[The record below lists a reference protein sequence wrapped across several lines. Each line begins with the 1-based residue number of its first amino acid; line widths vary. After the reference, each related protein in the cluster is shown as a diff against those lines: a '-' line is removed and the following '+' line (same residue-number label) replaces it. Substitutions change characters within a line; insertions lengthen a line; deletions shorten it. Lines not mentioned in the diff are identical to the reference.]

1 MRIYVNL
8 KISVRAGVRIIRPR
22 SRVLRSGLIRFF
34 FYPKQCF
41 SLTNSYNIPLN
52 HPNSSRI
59 PRNER
64 ALSVENGSGRRW
76 VEYIRRHKSW
86 LTASS
91 SSSSQFVFTY
101 RTLVR
106 SSTSCR
112 RRPGARQAIDGGAA
126 RPSRSAAPDGG
137 VDRPACSVG
146 RRAYPTRATPLFSCA
161 ESTTNSPYLL

>member
-8 KISVRAGVRIIRPR
+8 KISVRAGVQII
-22 SRVLRSGLIRFF
+22 
-34 FYPKQCF
+34 
-41 SLTNSYNIPLN
+41 
-52 HPNSSRI
+52 
-59 PRNER
+59 
-64 ALSVENGSGRRW
+64 SVENGSGRRW

-91 SSSSQFVFTY
+91 SSSSQFVFAY

-137 VDRPACSVG
+137 VDRPACSVAPATVVLPGPRVSAARPRALPPPG

-161 ESTTNSPYLL
+161 ESTTNGPYLL

>member
-8 KISVRAGVRIIRPR
+8 KISVRAGVRII
-22 SRVLRSGLIRFF
+22 
-34 FYPKQCF
+34 
-41 SLTNSYNIPLN
+41 
-52 HPNSSRI
+52 
-59 PRNER
+59 
-64 ALSVENGSGRRW
+64 SVENGSGRRW

-91 SSSSQFVFTY
+91 SSSSQFVFAY

-112 RRPGARQAIDGGAA
+112 RRAGARQAIDGGAA
-126 RPSRSAAPDGG
+126 RPSRSAAPGG
-137 VDRPACSVG
+137 GAAPATVALPGPRVSAARPCALPPPG
-146 RRAYPTRATPLFSCA
+146 RRDYPTQATPLFSCA

>member
-8 KISVRAGVRIIRPR
+8 KISVRAGVRII
-22 SRVLRSGLIRFF
+22 
-34 FYPKQCF
+34 
-41 SLTNSYNIPLN
+41 
-52 HPNSSRI
+52 
-59 PRNER
+59 
-64 ALSVENGSGRRW
+64 SVENGFGRRW

-91 SSSSQFVFTY
+91 SSSSQFVFAY

-112 RRPGARQAIDGGAA
+112 RRAGARQAIDGGAA
-126 RPSRSAAPDGG
+126 RPARSVAPATVALPGPRVSASRPCALPPPGG
-137 VDRPACSVG
+137 
-146 RRAYPTRATPLFSCA
+146 RAYPTRATPLFSCA